1 MNSLVTEV
9 LVPRYGLAWYPW
21 AVQYFFLI
29 ALSYCTLWL
38 SAPGLLGAKSWRTT
52 SRIALLA
59 CVSTT
64 LVAPVALL
72 ADLHQPLRFWH
83 FYAHPTPWSWM
94 SIGSFILPLYLGVV
108 LALAYLVWR
117 PAIQAQRAA
126 KGLLGAYARLLS
138 FGNWQAPTFFIPL
151 LTLAALLMSTGI
163 ILYTG
168 AEIAVVKG
176 RPLWNTNWLIPMFAT
191 TGMLGACGLV
201 MLLNRI
207 SGIKKSAT
215 NQQMLSILILS
226 CLASG
231 LIALT
236 WYLDGA
242 NALSGSV
249 AAAIDSVRG
258 NPTWRTM
265 TTWGLTAG
273 ITLMALAWL
282 LRSSHRLQ
290 VHAWIA
296 GLLALHV
303 AWMFRWAVLMD
314 VQTVARN
321 TAGFNDYSIAL
332 GSSGWLGVIGI
343 FGLWLAAI
351 LLIDLFVPWRGI
363 GQHHSLD
370 TDAPSSVVAKGAVHH
385 G

>member
-38 SAPGLLGAKSWRTT
+38 SAPGLLGAKSWKTT
-52 SRIALLA
+52 SRLALLA

-108 LALAYLVWR
+108 LALAYFVWR

-126 KGLLGAYARLLS
+126 QGLLGAYARLLS
-138 FGNWQAPTFFIPL
+138 FGNWQAPAFFIPL

-168 AEIAVVKG
+168 AEIAVLKG

-201 MLLNRI
+201 LVLNRM
-207 SGIKKSAT
+207 SGINKSAT
-215 NQQMLSILILS
+215 NKQVLSILILS

>member
-201 MLLNRI
+201 LLLNRI

>member
-1 MNSLVTEV
+1 
-9 LVPRYGLAWYPW
+9 
-21 AVQYFFLI
+21 
-29 ALSYCTLWL
+29 
-38 SAPGLLGAKSWRTT
+38 
-52 SRIALLA
+52 
-59 CVSTT
+59 
-64 LVAPVALL
+64 
-72 ADLHQPLRFWH
+72 
-83 FYAHPTPWSWM
+83 M

-108 LALAYLVWR
+108 LALAYFVWR

-126 KGLLGAYARLLS
+126 QGLLGAYARLLS
-138 FGNWQAPTFFIPL
+138 FGNWQAPAFFIPL

-168 AEIAVVKG
+168 AEIAVLKG

-201 MLLNRI
+201 LVLNRM
-207 SGIKKSAT
+207 SGINKSAT
-215 NQQMLSILILS
+215 NKQVLSILILS

>member
-21 AVQYFFLI
+21 AVQYFFLV

-38 SAPGLLGAKSWRTT
+38 SAPGLLGAKSWKTT

-94 SIGSFILPLYLGVV
+94 SIGSFILPLYLGAVV
-108 LALAYLVWR
+108 ALAYLVWR
-117 PAIQAQRAA
+117 PAIQAQRTAP
-126 KGLLGAYARLLS
+126 GILGAYARLLS
-138 FGNWQAPTFFIPL
+138 FGNWQVPAFFIPL
-151 LTLAALLMSTGI
+151 LTLGSLFLSTGI

-176 RPLWNTNWLIPMFAT
+176 RPLWNTYWLIPMFAT

-201 MLLNRI
+201 LVLNRI

-215 NQQMLSILILS
+215 NKQMLSVLILS

-231 LIALT
+231 LIAAT

-242 NALSGSV
+242 NGLSSSV
-249 AAAIDSVRG
+249 AAALDSIRD
-258 NPTWRTM
+258 NQTWRSM
-265 TTWGLTAG
+265 ALWGVTAG
-273 ITLMALAWL
+273 ITLMLLAWL
-282 LRSSHRLQ
+282 IRSSYGLQ
-290 VHAWIA
+290 VHAWIV
-296 GLLALHV
+296 GLLGIHV

-321 TAGFNDYSIAL
+321 TAGFNDYNIAF

-351 LLIDLFVPWRGI
+351 LLIDLFVPWRGV
-363 GQHHSLD
+363 GHHHSLSA
-370 TDAPSSVVAKGAVHH
+370 DASSSVVVKGVTHH

>member
-29 ALSYCTLWL
+29 ALSYGTLWL
-38 SAPGLLGAKSWRTT
+38 SAPGLLGAKDWKTT

-94 SIGSFILPLYLGVV
+94 SIGSFILPLYLAAVV
-108 LALAYLVWR
+108 ALAYLVWR
-117 PAIQAQRAA
+117 PAIQAQRNAP
-126 KGLLGAYARLLS
+126 GILGAYARILS
-138 FGNWQAPTFFIPL
+138 FGSWQAPAFFIPL
-151 LTLAALLMSTGI
+151 LTLAALLLSTGI
-163 ILYTG
+163 MLYTG

-176 RPLWNTNWLIPMFAT
+176 RPLWNTHWLIPMFVT

-201 MLLNRI
+201 LVLNRI
-207 SGIKKSAT
+207 TGINKSAT
-215 NQQMLSILILS
+215 HKHMLSIMLLS

-231 LIALT
+231 LIAIT

-249 AAAIDSVRG
+249 AAALSSVRD

-265 TTWGLTAG
+265 ATWGLTAG
-273 ITLMALAWL
+273 ITLTVFAWL
-282 LRSSHRLQ
+282 LRSSVRLQ

-332 GSSGWLGVIGI
+332 GSSGWLGVVGT

-363 GQHHSLD
+363 GHHHTLASE
-370 TDAPSSVVAKGAVHH
+370 ASSSVVGKGAVRH

>member
-201 MLLNRI
+201 LLLNRI

-258 NPTWRTM
+258 TPTWRTM

>member
-21 AVQYFFLI
+21 AVQYFFLV
-29 ALSYCTLWL
+29 ALSYGTLWL
-38 SAPGLLGAKSWRTT
+38 SAPGLLGAKEWKNT

-83 FYAHPTPWSWM
+83 FYAHPTLWSWM
-94 SIGSFILPLYLGVV
+94 SIGSFILPLYLAVV

-126 KGLLGAYARLLS
+126 PGLLGVYARLLS
-138 FGNWQAPTFFIPL
+138 FGNWQAPAIFIPL
-151 LTLAALLMSTGI
+151 LTLAALFISTGI
-163 ILYTG
+163 MLYTG

-176 RPLWNTNWLIPMFAT
+176 RPLWNTNWLIPMFVT

-201 MLLNRI
+201 LVLNSI
-207 SGIKKSAT
+207 SGIKQAT
-215 NQQMLSILILS
+215 TNKQMLSVLIVS
-226 CLASG
+226 C
-231 LIALT
+231 IACGVIGAT

-249 AAAIDSVRG
+249 AAALDSIRG
-258 NPTWRTM
+258 NSTWRSM
-265 TTWGLTAG
+265 AIWGISAGLTL
-273 ITLMALAWL
+273 TALAWL
-282 LRSSHRLQ
+282 LHSSARLQ

-321 TAGFNDYSIAL
+321 TAGFNDYNIAL
-332 GSSGWLGVIGI
+332 GSSGWLGVIGT

-351 LLIDLFVPWRGI
+351 LLIDLFVPWRGL
-363 GQHHSLD
+363 GHHHSLD
-370 TDAPSSVVAKGAVHH
+370 TTTPSSVVGKGAIHH

>member
-52 SRIALLA
+52 SRLALLA

-94 SIGSFILPLYLGVV
+94 SVGSFILPLYLGVV
-108 LALAYLVWR
+108 LALAYFVWR

-126 KGLLGAYARLLS
+126 QGLLGAYARLLS
-138 FGNWQAPTFFIPL
+138 LGNWQAPAFFIPL
-151 LTLAALLMSTGI
+151 LTLAALLISTGI

-201 MLLNRI
+201 LLLNRI
-207 SGIKKSAT
+207 SGTNKSAT
-215 NQQMLSILILS
+215 NKQVLSILILS

-249 AAAIDSVRG
+249 ATAIDSVRG

-282 LRSSHRLQ
+282 LRSRHRLQ

-363 GQHHSLD
+363 GQHHNLD
-370 TDAPSSVVAKGAVHH
+370 IDAPPSVVAKGAVHH

>member
-138 FGNWQAPTFFIPL
+138 FGKWQAPAFFIPL
-151 LTLAALLMSTGI
+151 LTLAALLMSTGV

-201 MLLNRI
+201 LLLNRV

>member
-38 SAPGLLGAKSWRTT
+38 SAPGLLGAKAWRTT

-94 SIGSFILPLYLGVV
+94 SIGSFVLPLYLGTVV
-108 LALAYLVWR
+108 ALAYLVWR
-117 PAIQAQRAA
+117 PAIQAQRTAP
-126 KGLLGAYARLLS
+126 GVLGAYARLLS
-138 FGNWQAPTFFIPL
+138 FGSGPAPAFFVPL
-151 LTLAALLMSTGI
+151 LTVAALVFSTGI
-163 ILYTG
+163 VIYTG

-176 RPLWNTNWLIPMFAT
+176 RPLWNTNWLIPMFAS

-201 MLLNRI
+201 LLLNRI
-207 SGIKKSAT
+207 SGIQKSAT
-215 NQQMLSILILS
+215 NKQALSILILS
-226 CLASG
+226 CLICG
-231 LIALT
+231 LIAIT

-242 NALSGSV
+242 NAISGSV
-249 AAAIDSVRG
+249 AAALDSIRG
-258 NPTWRTM
+258 NATWRTM
-265 TTWGLTAG
+265 AVWGLTAG
-273 ITLMALAWL
+273 ITLMVLAWFV
-282 LRSSHRLQ
+282 RSSYRLQ
-290 VHAWIA
+290 VHAWVV
-296 GLLALHV
+296 GLLGLHV

-321 TAGFNDYSIAL
+321 TAGFNDYSIAF

-343 FGLWLAAI
+343 FGLWLVAI
-351 LLIDLFVPWRGI
+351 LLIDLFVPWRGV
-363 GQHHSLD
+363 GQHHAVT
-370 TDAPSSVVAKGAVHH
+370 TDASSSSLGKGAVHH

>member
-94 SIGSFILPLYLGVV
+94 SIGSFILPLYLGMV

-126 KGLLGAYARLLS
+126 QGLLGAYARLLS
-138 FGNWQAPTFFIPL
+138 LGNWQAPAFFIPL
-151 LTLAALLMSTGI
+151 LTLAALLISTGI

-201 MLLNRI
+201 LLLNRV
-207 SGIKKSAT
+207 SGINKSAT
-215 NQQMLSILILS
+215 NKQVLSILIVS

-290 VHAWIA
+290 VHAWIV

-370 TDAPSSVVAKGAVHH
+370 TDAPSPVVAKGAIHH

>member
-9 LVPRYGLAWYPW
+9 LVPRYVLAWYPW

-201 MLLNRI
+201 LLLNRI

>member
-21 AVQYFFLI
+21 AVQYFFLV
-29 ALSYCTLWL
+29 ALSYGTLWL
-38 SAPGLLGAKSWRTT
+38 SAPGLLGAKEWKNT

-83 FYAHPTPWSWM
+83 FYAHPTLWSWM
-94 SIGSFILPLYLGVV
+94 SIGSFILPLYLAVV

-126 KGLLGAYARLLS
+126 SGLLGVYARLLS
-138 FGNWQAPTFFIPL
+138 FGNWQAPAIFIPL
-151 LTLAALLMSTGI
+151 LTLAALFISTGI
-163 ILYTG
+163 MLYTG

-176 RPLWNTNWLIPMFAT
+176 RPLWNTNWLIPMFVT

-201 MLLNRI
+201 LVLNSI
-207 SGIKKSAT
+207 SGIKQAT
-215 NQQMLSILILS
+215 TNKQMLSVLIVS
-226 CLASG
+226 C
-231 LIALT
+231 IACGVIGAT

-249 AAAIDSVRG
+249 AAALDSIRG
-258 NPTWRTM
+258 NSTWRSM
-265 TTWGLTAG
+265 AIWGISAGLTL
-273 ITLMALAWL
+273 TALAWL
-282 LRSSHRLQ
+282 LHSSARLQ

-296 GLLALHV
+296 GTCVDCRSIGFACGL
-303 AWMFRWAVLMD
+303 D
-314 VQTVARN
+314 V
-321 TAGFNDYSIAL
+321 SL
-332 GSSGWLGVIGI
+332 GSVDGCADRSAQYRRV
-343 FGLWLAAI
+343 
-351 LLIDLFVPWRGI
+351 
-363 GQHHSLD
+363 
-370 TDAPSSVVAKGAVHH
+370 
-385 G
+385 

>member
-21 AVQYFFLI
+21 AVQYFFLV

-38 SAPGLLGAKSWRTT
+38 SAPGLLGAKSWKTT

-83 FYAHPTPWSWM
+83 FYAHPTLWSWM
-94 SIGSFILPLYLGVV
+94 SIGSFILPLYLGAVV
-108 LALAYLVWR
+108 ALAYLVWR
-117 PAIQAQRAA
+117 PAIQAQRTAPGVL
-126 KGLLGAYARLLS
+126 GLYARLLS
-138 FGNWQAPTFFIPL
+138 LGNWQAPTIFIPL
-151 LTLAALLMSTGI
+151 LTVAALFLSTGI
-163 ILYTG
+163 MLYTG

-176 RPLWNTNWLIPMFAT
+176 RPLWNTYWLIPMFVT

-201 MLLNRI
+201 LVLNRVT
-207 SGIKKSAT
+207 GIKTSAT
-215 NQQMLSILILS
+215 NKQMLSILFLS
-226 CLASG
+226 GLACG
-231 LIALT
+231 LIAMT

-249 AAAIDSVRG
+249 AAALDSVRD
-258 NPTWRTM
+258 NQTWRSM
-265 TTWGLTAG
+265 ATWGLTAG
-273 ITLMALAWL
+273 VTLTALAWL
-282 LRSSHRLQ
+282 LRSNYRLQ
-290 VHAWIA
+290 AHAWIV

-303 AWMFRWAVLMD
+303 AWMFRWSVLMD

-321 TAGFNDYSIAL
+321 SAGFNDYNIAL
-332 GSSGWLGVIGI
+332 GSSGWLGVIGT
-343 FGLWLAAI
+343 FGLWLAAV
-351 LLIDLFVPWRGI
+351 LLIDLFVPWRGV
-363 GQHHSLD
+363 GHHHTSPA
-370 TDAPSSVVAKGAVHH
+370 DASSSVVVKGATHH

>member
-38 SAPGLLGAKSWRTT
+38 SAPGLLGAKSWKST

-108 LALAYLVWR
+108 LALAYFVWR

-138 FGNWQAPTFFIPL
+138 FGNWQAPAFFIPL

-201 MLLNRI
+201 LVLNRI
-207 SGIKKSAT
+207 SGINKSAT
-215 NQQMLSILILS
+215 NKQVLSILILS

-265 TTWGLTAG
+265 TIWGLTAG

>member
-52 SRIALLA
+52 SRLALLA

-94 SIGSFILPLYLGVV
+94 SVGSFILPLYLGVV
-108 LALAYLVWR
+108 LALAYFVWR

-126 KGLLGAYARLLS
+126 QGLLGAYARLLS
-138 FGNWQAPTFFIPL
+138 LGNWQAPAFFIPL
-151 LTLAALLMSTGI
+151 LTLAALLISTGI

-201 MLLNRI
+201 LLLNRI
-207 SGIKKSAT
+207 SGTNKSAT
-215 NQQMLSILILS
+215 NKQVLSILILS

-249 AAAIDSVRG
+249 ATAIDSVRG

-290 VHAWIA
+290 VHAWIV

-370 TDAPSSVVAKGAVHH
+370 TDAPSPVVAKGAIHH

>member
-38 SAPGLLGAKSWRTT
+38 SAPGLLGAKSWKTT
-52 SRIALLA
+52 SRLALLA

-108 LALAYLVWR
+108 LALAYFVWR

-126 KGLLGAYARLLS
+126 QGLLGAYARLLS
-138 FGNWQAPTFFIPL
+138 FGNWQAPAFFIPL

-201 MLLNRI
+201 LVLNRM
-207 SGIKKSAT
+207 SGINKSAT
-215 NQQMLSILILS
+215 NKQVLSILILS

>member
-52 SRIALLA
+52 SRLALLA

-94 SIGSFILPLYLGVV
+94 SIGSFILPIYLGVV
-108 LALAYLVWR
+108 LALAYFVWR

-126 KGLLGAYARLLS
+126 QGLLGAYARLLS
-138 FGNWQAPTFFIPL
+138 LDNWQAPAFFVPL
-151 LTLAALLMSTGI
+151 LTLAALLISTGI

-201 MLLNRI
+201 LVLNRV
-207 SGIKKSAT
+207 SGINKSAT
-215 NQQMLSILILS
+215 NKQVLSILIVS

-249 AAAIDSVRG
+249 AAAIESVRA

-265 TTWGLTAG
+265 TVWGLSAG

-290 VHAWIA
+290 VHAWIV

-363 GQHHSLD
+363 GQHHNLD
-370 TDAPSSVVAKGAVHH
+370 IDAPSSVVAKGAIHH

>member
-21 AVQYFFLI
+21 AVQYFFLV
-29 ALSYCTLWL
+29 ALSYGTLWL
-38 SAPGLLGAKSWRTT
+38 SAPGLLGAKSWHTT
-52 SRIALLA
+52 SRLALLA

-94 SIGSFILPLYLGVV
+94 SLGSIILPLYLGAVV
-108 LALAYLVWR
+108 ALAYLVWR
-117 PAIQAQRAA
+117 PAIQAQRTAP
-126 KGLLGAYARLLS
+126 GLLGVYARLLS
-138 FGNWQAPTFFIPL
+138 LGNWQAPRIFIPL
-151 LTLAALLMSTGI
+151 LTFTALVFSAGI
-163 ILYTG
+163 MIYTG

-176 RPLWNTNWLIPMFAT
+176 RPLWNSNWLIPMFVT
-191 TGMLGACGLV
+191 TGFLGASGLV
-201 MLLNRI
+201 LVLNRI
-207 SGIKKSAT
+207 SGIKEAET
-215 NQQMLSILILS
+215 NTYMLTTLCVAGVL
-226 CLASG
+226 SG

-242 NALSGSV
+242 SGLQGSV
-249 AAAIDSVRG
+249 AAALDSIRG
-258 NPTWRTM
+258 NPTWRSM
-265 TTWGLTAG
+265 ASWGLAAG
-273 ITLMALAWL
+273 ITLIAFALL
-282 LRSSHRLQ
+282 LRSSARLK
-290 VHAWIA
+290 VHAWLA
-296 GLLALHV
+296 GVLALHV

-332 GSSGWLGVIGI
+332 GSSGWLGVIGT

-363 GQHHSLD
+363 GQHHSIA
-370 TDAPSSVVAKGAVHH
+370 TDAHASVIDKGAVHH

>member
-38 SAPGLLGAKSWRTT
+38 SAPGLLGAKSWKST

-108 LALAYLVWR
+108 LALAYFVWR

-138 FGNWQAPTFFIPL
+138 FGNWQAPAFFIPL

-201 MLLNRI
+201 LVLNRI
-207 SGIKKSAT
+207 SGINKSAT
-215 NQQMLSILILS
+215 NKQVLSILILS